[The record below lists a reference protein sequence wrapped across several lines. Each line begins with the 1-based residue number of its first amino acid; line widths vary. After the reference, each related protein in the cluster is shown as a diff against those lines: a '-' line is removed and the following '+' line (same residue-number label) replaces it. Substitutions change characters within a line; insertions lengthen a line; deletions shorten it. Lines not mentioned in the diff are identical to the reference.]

1 MSMTAVE
8 PTGINVA
15 GKVSLYFVPAIANT
29 GAPKLTEM
37 NAVASVNLS
46 KIVYAWD
53 PNGAQAVSDR
63 SRYGSKTAGKSLGRT
78 AYDPAELEYDDH
90 PQNATPGTGEYAHVG
105 KLTPGLTG
113 FLVDRRGLD
122 VDLALAVGQR
132 VDVYPCKLGDQ
143 IPMAAVGTNEGETLR
158 LHQKI
163 VVVGDPVRSVALV
176 A

>member
-29 GAPKLTEM
+29 AAPKLTEM
-37 NAVASVNLS
+37 NAVASCNISRV
-46 KIVYAWD
+46 VYAWD
-53 PNGAQAVSDR
+53 PNGSQGVTER
-63 SRYGSKTAGKSLGRT
+63 SHYGSEFAGTMLGR
-78 AYDPAELEYDDH
+78 AKYDPAELEYDDD
-90 PQNATPGTGEYAHVG
+90 PQGAGVAAEYAHLG

-122 VDLALAVGQR
+122 VNLALAVGQK
-132 VDVYPCKLGDQ
+132 VDIYPCVLGQQ
-143 IPMAAVGTNEGETLR
+143 IPMAAVGTNDGETLR
-158 LHQKI
+158 LRQKI
-163 VVVGDPVRSVALV
+163 AITGDPVRGVALI

>member
-29 GAPKLTEM
+29 AAPKLTEM
-37 NAVASVNLS
+37 NAVASCNISRV
-46 KIVYAWD
+46 VYAWD
-53 PNGAQAVSDR
+53 PNGSQGVTER
-63 SRYGSKTAGKSLGRT
+63 SHYGSEFAGTMLGR
-78 AYDPAELEYDDH
+78 AKYDPGELEYDVD
-90 PQNATPGTGEYAHVG
+90 PQGVGVAAEYAHVG

>member
-15 GKVSLYFVPAIANT
+15 GKVSLYFVPAIAT
-29 GAPKLTEM
+29 IAAPKLTEM
-37 NAVASVNLS
+37 NAVASCNISRV
-46 KIVYAWD
+46 VYAWD
-53 PNGAQAVSDR
+53 PNGSQGVTER
-63 SRYGSKTAGKSLGRT
+63 SHYGSKFAGTMLGR
-78 AYDPAELEYDDH
+78 AKFDPAELEYDDH

-122 VDLALAVGQR
+122 VDLALAVGQK

-158 LHQKI
+158 LHQKV

-176 A
+176 V

>member
-29 GAPKLTEM
+29 AAPKLTEM

-63 SRYGSKTAGKSLGRT
+63 SHYGSKTAGKSLGRT
-78 AYDPAELEYDDH
+78 TYDPAELEYDDN
-90 PQNATPGTGEYAHVG
+90 PQGAGVAAEYAHLG

-113 FLVDRRGLD
+113 FLVDRRGIHID
-122 VDLALAVGQR
+122 TALAAGQK
-132 VDVYPCKLGDQ
+132 VDIYPCVLGKQ
-143 IPMAAVGTNEGETLR
+143 IPMAAVGTNDGETLR

-163 VVVGDPVRSVALV
+163 AITGDPVHGVALV

>member
-29 GAPKLTEM
+29 AAPKLTEM
-37 NAVASVNLS
+37 NAVASCNISRV
-46 KIVYAWD
+46 VYAWD
-53 PNGAQAVSDR
+53 PNGTQAVSDR
-63 SRYGSKTAGKSLGRT
+63 SHYGSKTAGKSLGRT
-78 AYDPAELEYDDH
+78 TYDPAELEYDDH
-90 PQNATPGTGEYAHVG
+90 PQNATPSTGEYAHVG

-122 VDLALAVGQR
+122 VDLALAAGQK
-132 VDVYPCKLGDQ
+132 VDVYPCVLGDQ
-143 IPMAAVGTNEGETLR
+143 IPMAAVGTNDGETLR

-163 VVVGDPVRSVALV
+163 AVTGDPVRSVALV
-176 A
+176 V

>member
-8 PTGINVA
+8 PTGITVA

-29 GAPKLTEM
+29 AAPKLTEM
-37 NAVASVNLS
+37 NAVASCNISRV
-46 KIVYAWD
+46 VYAWD
-53 PNGAQAVSDR
+53 PNGVQAVSDR
-63 SRYGSKTAGKSLGRT
+63 SHYGSKTARKSLGRT

-90 PQNATPGTGEYAHVG
+90 PQNATPSTGEYAHVG

-122 VDLALAVGQR
+122 VDLALAAGQK
-132 VDVYPCKLGDQ
+132 VDIYPCVLGDQ
-143 IPMAAVGTNEGETLR
+143 IPMAAVGTNDGETLR

-163 VVVGDPVRSVALV
+163 AITGDPVRGVALV

>member
-29 GAPKLTEM
+29 AAPKLTEM
-37 NAVASVNLS
+37 NAVASCNISRV
-46 KIVYAWD
+46 VYAWD
-53 PNGAQAVSDR
+53 PNGVQAVSDR
-63 SRYGSKTAGKSLGRT
+63 SHYGSKTARKSLGRT
-78 AYDPAELEYDDH
+78 TYDPAELEYDDH
-90 PQNATPGTGEYAHVG
+90 PQNATPSTGEYAHVG

-113 FLVDRRGLD
+113 FLVDRRGIHID
-122 VDLALAVGQR
+122 TALAVGQK
-132 VDVYPCKLGDQ
+132 VDIYPCVLGQQ
-143 IPMAAVGTNEGETLR
+143 IPMAAVGTNDGETLR

-163 VVVGDPVRSVALV
+163 AITSDPVRGVALV

>member
-8 PTGINVA
+8 PTGITVA

-29 GAPKLTEM
+29 AAPKLTEM
-37 NAVASVNLS
+37 NAVASCNISRV
-46 KIVYAWD
+46 VYAWD
-53 PNGAQAVSDR
+53 PNGSQGVTER
-63 SRYGSKTAGKSLGRT
+63 SHYGSEFAGTMLGRVK
-78 AYDPAELEYDDH
+78 YDPAELEYDDH
-90 PQNATPGTGEYAHVG
+90 PQNASPGTGEYAHVG

-122 VDLALAVGQR
+122 VDLALAVGQK

-158 LHQKI
+158 LHQKV

>member
-29 GAPKLTEM
+29 AAPKLTEM
-37 NAVASVNLS
+37 NAASSVNLT
-46 KIVYAWD
+46 KRVYAWD
-53 PNGAQAVSDR
+53 PNGTQAVSDR
-63 SRYGSKTAGKSLGRT
+63 SHYGSKIAGKNLGRT

-90 PQNATPGTGEYAHVG
+90 PQNATPTTGEYAHVG
-105 KLTPGLTG
+105 LLTPGLTG
-113 FLVDRRGLD
+113 FLVDRRGID
-122 VDLALAVGQR
+122 VDTALAVGQK
-132 VDVYPCKLGDQ
+132 VDIYPCKLGDQ

-163 VVVGDPVRSVALV
+163 VVVGDPVRGVALV

>member
-29 GAPKLTEM
+29 AAPKLTEM

-63 SRYGSKTAGKSLGRT
+63 SH
-78 AYDPAELEYDDH
+78 D
-90 PQNATPGTGEYAHVG
+90 
-105 KLTPGLTG
+105 
-113 FLVDRRGLD
+113 
-122 VDLALAVGQR
+122 
-132 VDVYPCKLGDQ
+132 
-143 IPMAAVGTNEGETLR
+143 
-158 LHQKI
+158 
-163 VVVGDPVRSVALV
+163 
-176 A
+176 